1 MINIYDKPQTQKH
14 KNKMTTTTEIN
25 G

>member
-14 KNKMTTTTEIN
+14 KNKMTTMTEIN